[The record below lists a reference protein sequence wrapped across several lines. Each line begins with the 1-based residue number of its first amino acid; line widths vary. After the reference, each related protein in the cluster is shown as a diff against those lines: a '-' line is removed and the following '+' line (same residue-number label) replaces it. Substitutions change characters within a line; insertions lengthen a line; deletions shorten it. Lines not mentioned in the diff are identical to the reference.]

1 MEYSVILPTL
11 NENGHIADLIKSIED
26 IFKRKK
32 IIYEIIIVDDNS
44 TDGTISTVED
54 LTKDNKFLKL
64 FVRSNSKKNL
74 AESIN
79 KGIELSKYEN
89 IIWMDADFQHP
100 PTYIEKFIQ
109 ESKKHDAIIA
119 SRFLRESNRYFNTD
133 KLKKKINENQSYF
146 YNKICR
152 YIFFD
157 DITDYTSGFIC
168 IKKNFFNNY
177 SLKGFY
183 GDYFLELI
191 IRLKKKKYRILEIP
205 FKDSVRASGSSK
217 TLVRINFKYLYTC
230 FRYFLTLLK
239 SYFKYKFN
247 FY

>member
-32 IIYEIIIVDDNS
+32 INYEIIIIDDNS
-44 TDGTISTVED
+44 TDGTINTVKN
-54 LTKDNKFLKL
+54 LTKFNKFLKL
-64 FVRSNSKKNL
+64 CVRSNLKKNL

-79 KGIELSKYEN
+79 KGIEMSKYEN

-100 PTYIEKFIQ
+100 PKYIEKFIN
-109 ESKKHDAIIA
+109 ESTKYDAIIA

-152 YIFFD
+152 YIFFN

-168 IKKNFFNNY
+168 IKKDFFKNY

-183 GDYFLELI
+183 GDYFVELI
-191 IRLKKKKYRILEIP
+191 IRLKKKKYRIIEIP
-205 FKDSVRASGSSK
+205 FRDSIRASGSSK
-217 TLVRINFKYLYTC
+217 TLVTINFKYLYTC

-239 SYFKYKFN
+239 SYLKYKLN